1 MGGRCGRDAGRP
13 GRTDPVGR
21 AGMGG
26 RTSALSTL
34 PMTAGETP
42 EALLRRATELQRAGR
57 VREAIETYERLLAVR
72 PDLPDSWYN
81 LGYLQRWAGQ
91 FEAALASYQQDRMS
105 TRLNSSH

>member
-57 VREAIETYERLLAVR
+57 VREAIETSERLLAVR
-72 PDLPDSWYN
+72 PDLPDRRSN
-81 LGYLQRWAGQ
+81 LGRH
-91 FEAALASYQQDRMS
+91 ERASCRARGGRYGANTGVPCS
-105 TRLNSSH
+105 LKKK

>member
-34 PMTAGETP
+34 PMTAGETT

-72 PDLPDSWYN
+72 PDRPGSEERRVGKEGVRTMRSRWSPDI
-81 LGYLQRWAGQ
+81 
-91 FEAALASYQQDRMS
+91 
-105 TRLNSSH
+105 

>member
-42 EALLRRATELQRAGR
+42 EAPLRRATELQRAGR
-57 VREAIETYERLLAVR
+57 VREAVATHEPLLAVG
-72 PDLPDSWYN
+72 PALPASGYN
-81 LGYLQRWAGQ
+81 TIGRVSCVERGCKYGLIWVGGG
-91 FEAALASYQQDRMS
+91 
-105 TRLNSSH
+105 

>member
-34 PMTAGETP
+34 PLTAGETT
-42 EALLRRATELQRAGR
+42 EALLRQATALPRAGR
-57 VREAIETYERLLAVR
+57 VREAIGTYYLLHTVR
-72 PDLPDSWYN
+72 PDLPYTSYN
-81 LGYLQRWAGQ
+81 ICSSPPLSGH
-91 FEAALASYQQDRMS
+91 FEAAHATSP
-105 TRLNSSH
+105 